1 MEKISSPYLAIN
13 NKMFNFPSPKT
24 TEKWDYRLQR
34 SLEILPGVITW
45 FFLIF
50 SVYLSFKAPIA
61 VAVFI
66 IIFDLYWMV
75 KVFYITTFAILGYRR
90 MRIWGEIDW
99 LEKCEK
105 FGKDKSIKNKT
116 FSLPLL
122 CRSFSAEDCGEKLHN
137 LPESSNERFQRSE
150 SVNWRDIYHLVIF
163 PTYKEG
169 LEILEPSLNSILN
182 SIYPKDRIILVAAF
196 EERGGDRS
204 TQIAKILE
212 EKFKD
217 KFFAY
222 LTTFHPDGIAGEAK
236 VKGANASWAAEE
248 ARIFLGEKKISC
260 ENVVVS
266 TFDSDT
272 CVHPQYF
279 ACLAYRFLTNP
290 KRHQCSYQPLPL
302 YNNNIWQTNS
312 VVRVIM
318 TSSSFWQIMQSMRF
332 GKMVTFSSHSMSF
345 KTLVDVDYWPRDMIS
360 DDSIIFWKCYCFYYG
375 DYYAQ
380 PIYLPVSL
388 DAVLSNSYWKTV
400 LNQYRQQRR
409 WAWGIENI
417 PIIYRAFLKNK
428 KIPLLKKIS
437 RGWEELSGRIS
448 WGLTPVIIAFFGW
461 LPIIFGGERF
471 NQTILALKLPKVLGY
486 LMTFSMFG
494 LVISMFLSLLLLPP
508 PPFKAGVLR
517 RFTMVLQWILAP
529 LIAIPLGAFPMIDA
543 QTRMMLGKYMEF
555 QVTEKV
561 RK

>member
-1 MEKISSPYLAIN
+1 MD
-13 NKMFNFPSPKT
+13 NKFDFPSPKT

-50 SVYLSFKAPIA
+50 SVYLSFKLPLA
-61 VAVFI
+61 VAIFI
-66 IIFDLYWMV
+66 IIFDLYWMI
-75 KVFYITTFAILGYRR
+75 KVFYITAFAIFGYRR
-90 MRIWGEIDW
+90 MRIWKDTDW
-99 LEKCEK
+99 FSKCKELKEKK
-105 FGKDKSIKNKT
+105 FSKNENILTDWQK
-116 FSLPLL
+116 
-122 CRSFSAEDCGEKLHN
+122 
-137 LPESSNERFQRSE
+137 
-150 SVNWRDIYHLVIF
+150 IYHLVII

-169 LEILEPSLNSILN
+169 LEILEPSINSILN
-182 SIYPKDRIILVAAF
+182 SNYPKDRIILVAAF
-196 EERGGDRS
+196 EERGGEEATGR
-204 TQIAKILE
+204 AKALE
-212 EKFKD
+212 EKYRN

-222 LTTFHPDGIAGEAK
+222 ITTFHPDRIAGEAK

-248 ARIFLGEKKISC
+248 ARIFLDEQKIDCEKVII
-260 ENVVVS
+260 S

-279 ACLAYRFLTNP
+279 ACLAYQFMTNP
-290 KRHQCSYQPLPL
+290 KRHQYSYQPLPL

-345 KTLVDVDYWPRDMIS
+345 KTLVDVNYWPRNMIS
-360 DDSIIFWKCYCFYYG
+360 DDSIIFWKCYCFYHG
-375 DYYAQ
+375 DYCAQ

-388 DAVLSNSYWKTV
+388 DAVLSDSYWKTI

-409 WAWGIENI
+409 WAWGIENV
-417 PIIYRAFLKNK
+417 PIIYRAFLKDK

-471 NQTILALKLPKVLGY
+471 NQTVLALKLPKVLGY

-494 LVISMFLSLLLLPP
+494 LVVSMFLSLLLLPP
-508 PPFKAGVLR
+508 PPFKAGILR
-517 RFTMVLQWILAP
+517 RLAMVLQWLLAP